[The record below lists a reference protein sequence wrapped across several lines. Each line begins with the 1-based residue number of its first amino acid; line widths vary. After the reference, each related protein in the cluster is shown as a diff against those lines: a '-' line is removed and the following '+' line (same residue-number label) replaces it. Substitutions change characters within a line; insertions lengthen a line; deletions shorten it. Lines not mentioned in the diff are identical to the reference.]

1 MFFLSFLPSYLLTRY
16 AASLGQYAAASQSC
30 NFALR
35 FFHSNQK
42 DVSETCWCCNLLLID
57 MVQSAH
63 SLGSQH
69 KYHMT
74 ALLLAGALRLSLIIL
89 DHM

>member
-1 MFFLSFLPSYLLTRY
+1 MFSLSFLPSYLLTRY

-42 DVSETCWCCNLLLID
+42 DVSETHWCYGFLVNDVVQNAPLPRIIGYMSRGTLIYCWQ
-57 MVQSAH
+57 MP
-63 SLGSQH
+63 LG
-69 KYHMT
+69 
-74 ALLLAGALRLSLIIL
+74 
-89 DHM
+89 

>member
-1 MFFLSFLPSYLLTRY
+1 MFPLFFLPSYLLTRY

-42 DVSETCWCCNLLLID
+42 DVSETHWYCGLLLTTW
-57 MVQSAH
+57 VRVH
-63 SLGSQH
+63 PLGSQH
-69 KYHMT
+69 I
-74 ALLLAGALRLSLIIL
+74 APGSLADRSP
-89 DHM
+89 

>member
-42 DVSETCWCCNLLLID
+42 DVSVTHCDLLLTD
-57 MVQSAH
+57 TVQSALPRVTACILH
-63 SLGSQH
+63 DTLLCCWQVPLG
-69 KYHMT
+69 
-74 ALLLAGALRLSLIIL
+74 
-89 DHM
+89 

>member
-1 MFFLSFLPSYLLTRY
+1 MFSLFFLPSYLLTRY

-42 DVSETCWCCNLLLID
+42 DVSETHWYHGLLLTAWCR
-57 MVQSAH
+57 VH
-63 SLGSQH
+63 RLGSQH
-69 KYHMT
+69 RVP
-74 ALLLAGALRLSLIIL
+74 GAWLFSWQVPV
-89 DHM
+89 DH